1 MYCFPLK
8 KVITKS
14 VLHVLKFYGPV
25 CGFCCEYH
33 TDWGV
38 KWAFKIIVS
47 IYFNKKQKLSNDK
60 ARKDSVKSFKTRQRA
75 KNKQ

>member
-1 MYCFPLK
+1 M
-8 KVITKS
+8 
-14 VLHVLKFYGPV
+14 LKFYGPV

-38 KWAFKIIVS
+38 KWASKIIN
-47 IYFNKKQKLSNDK
+47 IYFNNKQKLSKDE
-60 ARKDSVKSFKTRQRA
+60 ARNDSVKSFKTRQRA